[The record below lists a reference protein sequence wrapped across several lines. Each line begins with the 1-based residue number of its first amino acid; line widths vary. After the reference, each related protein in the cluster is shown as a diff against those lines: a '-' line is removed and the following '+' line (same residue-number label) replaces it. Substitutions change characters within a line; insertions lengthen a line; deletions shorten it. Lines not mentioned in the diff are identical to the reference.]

1 MAPTTRSQ
9 TRRLAAPRSF
19 SPDTLVKALRPDF
32 THHGYTFRLGRNDD
46 PTPWNPE
53 ECKAGGLYACELRHL
68 LLWASLYPDIDR
80 VALVR
85 IPEDA
90 RVQRFETKLKA
101 SALELVEILPLGVAL
116 DAALASGADVH
127 AQDDAALRCAS
138 RNGHLAVV
146 QTLLTAGANVHAKD
160 DYAHALRCASAKGHG
175 AVVQALLNA
184 GANVHADDDEALRLA
199 SMKGHGAVVQALL
212 TAGANVH
219 AQDESALR
227 EASANGHGA
236 VVQALL
242 NAGADV
248 HAQDDEA
255 LRWASRNGHLAVVQ
269 ALLTAGANVHALD
282 DSALRWASAG
292 GHHDVVTL
300 LRKHL

>member
-19 SPDTLVKALRPDF
+19 SPDTLVKALRPDL

-46 PTPWNPE
+46 PTPWSPE

-101 SALELVEILPLGVAL
+101 SALELVELLPLGVAL
-116 DAALASGADVH
+116 DAALAAGADVH
-127 AQDDAALRCAS
+127 ADFDFALRM
-138 RNGHLAVV
+138 
-146 QTLLTAGANVHAKD
+146 
-160 DYAHALRCASAKGHG
+160 ASA
-175 AVVQALLNA
+175 
-184 GANVHADDDEALRLA
+184 
-199 SMKGHGAVVQALL
+199 KGHGAVVQALL
-212 TAGANVH
+212 TAGA
-219 AQDESALR
+219 
-227 EASANGHGA
+227 
-236 VVQALL
+236 
-242 NAGADV
+242 DV

-255 LRWASRNGHLAVVQ
+255 LGGASENGHLAVVQ
-269 ALLTAGANVHALD
+269 ALLKAGADVHADD
-282 DSALRWASAG
+282 DSALRWASHNGHVAVVQTLLTAG
-292 GHHDVVTL
+292 ADVHAQDDWALRWASRHGHTDVVAL

>member
-90 RVQRFETKLKA
+90 RVQRFKTKLKA

-116 DAALASGADVH
+116 DAALA
-127 AQDDAALRCAS
+127 
-138 RNGHLAVV
+138 
-146 QTLLTAGANVHAKD
+146 AGANVHAQD
-160 DYAHALRCASAKGHG
+160 DEALRRASHNGRL
-175 AVVQALLNA
+175 AVVQTLLNA
-184 GANVHADDDEALRLA
+184 GANVHANNDYALRWASENGHGAVVQELLTAGSNVHAQDDWALRLA
-199 SMKGHGAVVQALL
+199 SENGHGAVVQALL

-219 AQDESALR
+219 AQD
-227 EASANGHGA
+227 
-236 VVQALL
+236 
-242 NAGADV
+242 
-248 HAQDDEA
+248 DEA
-255 LRWASRNGHLAVVQ
+255 LRCASAGGHLAVVQ
-269 ALLTAGANVHALD
+269 ALLTAGANVHAD
-282 DSALRWASAG
+282 DDEALRWASAG
-292 GHHDVVTL
+292 GHTDVVAL

>member
-19 SPDTLVKALRPDF
+19 SPDTLVKALRPDL

-116 DAALASGADVH
+116 DAALAAGADVH
-127 AQDDAALRCAS
+127 ALDDCSLRSAS
-138 RNGHLAVV
+138 YNGHLEVV
-146 QTLLTAGANVHAKD
+146 QALLKAGADVHTLD
-160 DYAHALRCASAKGHG
+160 DEALRLASAKGHG
-175 AVVQALLNA
+175 AVVQALLNAGADVHALDDSALRGASAKGHLAVVQALLTAGSNVHAKDDWALRWASYNGHLEVVQALLNA
-184 GANVHADDDEALRLA
+184 GANVHADDDEALRWA
-199 SMKGHGAVVQALL
+199 AQNGHYDVIALL
-212 TAGANVH
+212 QH
-219 AQDESALR
+219 
-227 EASANGHGA
+227 
-236 VVQALL
+236 
-242 NAGADV
+242 
-248 HAQDDEA
+248 
-255 LRWASRNGHLAVVQ
+255 HL
-269 ALLTAGANVHALD
+269 
-282 DSALRWASAG
+282 
-292 GHHDVVTL
+292 
-300 LRKHL
+300 

>member
-1 MAPTTRSQ
+1 MAPTT
-9 TRRLAAPRSF
+9 RSF
-19 SPDTLVKALRPDF
+19 SPDTLVKALRPDL

-90 RVQRFETKLKA
+90 RVQRFNTKLKA

-116 DAALASGADVH
+116 DAAL
-127 AQDDAALRCAS
+127 
-138 RNGHLAVV
+138 
-146 QTLLTAGANVHAKD
+146 TAGANVHANND
-160 DYAHALRCASAKGHG
+160 QALRWASENGHL

-184 GANVHADDDEALRLA
+184 GADVHAKDDEALLWASMNGHLAVVQALLTAGADVHANYDYALRLA
-199 SMKGHGAVVQALL
+199 SEYGHLAVVQVLLKAGADDHAQDDSALRLASANGYLPVVQALL

-219 AQDESALR
+219 AQD
-227 EASANGHGA
+227 
-236 VVQALL
+236 
-242 NAGADV
+242 
-248 HAQDDEA
+248 DDA
-255 LRWASRNGHLAVVQ
+255 LRWASRNGHTDVV
-269 ALLTAGANVHALD
+269 ALLL
-282 DSALRWASAG
+282 
-292 GHHDVVTL
+292 
-300 LRKHL
+300 KHL

>member
-1 MAPTTRSQ
+1 MAPTT
-9 TRRLAAPRSF
+9 RSF
-19 SPDTLVKALRPDF
+19 SPDTLVKALRPDL

-90 RVQRFETKLKA
+90 RVQRFNTKLKA

-116 DAALASGADVH
+116 DAAL
-127 AQDDAALRCAS
+127 
-138 RNGHLAVV
+138 
-146 QTLLTAGANVHAKD
+146 TAGANVHANND
-160 DYAHALRCASAKGHG
+160 QALRWASENGHL

-219 AQDESALR
+219 AQNDWALR
-227 EASANGHGA
+227 WASRNGHGAVVQTLLTAGADVHADDDDALRMASRSGHGA

-242 NAGADV
+242 NAGANV
-248 HAQDDEA
+248 HANNDQA
-255 LRWASRNGHLAVVQ
+255 LRWASENGHGAIVQ
-269 ALLTAGANVHALD
+269 ALKAGACSTRPV
-282 DSALRWASAG
+282 SAQS
-292 GHHDVVTL
+292 
-300 LRKHL
+300 